1 MRIEFLNFQVDKSS
15 GMSNQHEKLTG
26 EIAEL
31 KKINSQLKYGIE
43 QRDRQILDLTREIH
57 EIKKSISWKLSWP
70 IRIAG
75 KPLMN
80 LRKKIPIVQNN
91 QPELNDY
98 ATWIK
103 KYEKPEFIKLNIQ
116 PRISVI
122 MPVYNPNPVLLKEAI
137 DSVKKQEY
145 PFWEL
150 CIADDASTDKR
161 IIELLEDAQ
170 RKDNRIKIVYREKNG
185 HISEASNSALQIA
198 TGEWIALM
206 DHDDQLPVQ
215 ALAFVVQAIQNNPE
229 AAIIYSDEDKIDE
242 TGARFNPHFKS
253 DWNPDLFFSQNYL
266 SHLGVY
272 RKDILDQ
279 IQGFRKGVEGS
290 QDMDLVLRCLNHIKD
305 HQIIHIPRIL
315 YHWRSTPNSTAGN
328 PDSKSYTTDA
338 GVKALRDFFNFEKSG
353 IQVEAGY
360 LQNTY
365 KVDYPLPEVLPKVS
379 LIIPTKDQK
388 VFLENCITSI
398 LEKTSY
404 PNFEIIV
411 INNRSQE
418 RETLEFFDL
427 IKNLD
432 HRINILDFDF
442 EFNYSSIN
450 NFGVRNSRGEIV
462 GLVNNDVEVI
472 NEDWLTEMVR
482 HVLRKEIGCVGAKL
496 YYDNNQIQHAGVIL
510 GIGGVA
516 GHSHKYMPKEDYGYF
531 GRLMLPQNLSAVTG
545 ACMLVRKEVYQE
557 LGGLNEE
564 DLKIAFNDVD
574 FCLRAREK
582 GYRNIWTPYAEL
594 YHHESISRGSDDTP
608 EKYGRFQKEIRFME
622 ERWGSKL
629 RNDPYYNPNLSIIT
643 EDFSLAWPPR
653 LDEL

>member
-545 ACMLVRKEVYQE
+545 ACMFVRKEVYQE

>member
-1 MRIEFLNFQVDKSS
+1 MPIEFLKLQGDKSLVMNS
-15 GMSNQHEKLTG
+15 QLDKLTR

-31 KKINSQLKYGIE
+31 KKINSQLKFGIE

-57 EIKKSISWKLSWP
+57 EIKRSVSWRLSWP

-75 KPLMN
+75 KPLLN
-80 LRKKIPIVQNN
+80 LRKKIPVVQNDE
-91 QPELNDY
+91 PELNDY

-103 KYEKPEFIKLNIQ
+103 KYEKPVFIKLDIQ

-122 MPVYNPNPVLLKEAI
+122 MPVYNPDPNWLKEAI
-137 DSVKKQEY
+137 DSVRKQEY

-161 IIELLEDAQ
+161 IRKILEEAE

-215 ALAFVVQAIQNNPE
+215 ALAFVAKAIQDNPE

-253 DWNPDLFFSQNYL
+253 NWNPDLFFAQNYL

-272 RKDILDQ
+272 RKDILDK
-279 IQGFRKGVEGS
+279 IGGFRKGVEGS
-290 QDMDLVLRCLNHIKD
+290 QDMDLVLRCLNHVKD

-338 GVKALRDFFNFEKSG
+338 GVKALRDYFNFEKSG

-388 VFLENCITSI
+388 FILEKCINSI
-398 LEKTSY
+398 LEKTTY

-418 RETLEFFDL
+418 RETFEYFDQ
-427 IKNLD
+427 IKNRD
-432 HRINILDFDF
+432 HRISILDFDF
-442 EFNYSSIN
+442 DFNYSSIN
-450 NFGVRNSRGEIV
+450 NFGVRYSQGEII
-462 GLVNNDVEVI
+462 GLINNDVEVI
-472 NEDWLTEMVR
+472 NEDWLTEMIR
-482 HVLRKEIGCVGAKL
+482 HVLKKEIGCVGAKL
-496 YYDNNQIQHAGVIL
+496 YYDSNEIQHAGVIL
-510 GIGGVA
+510 GIGGIA
-516 GHSHKYMPKEDYGYF
+516 GHSHKYMPGKDYGYF
-531 GRLMLPQNLSAVTG
+531 SRLMLPQNLSAVTG

-574 FCLRAREK
+574 FCLRARER
-582 GYRNIWTPYAEL
+582 GYRNIWTPFAEL

-629 RNDPYYNPNLSIIT
+629 RNDPYYNPNLSIVR
-643 EDFSLAWPPR
+643 EDFSLAWPSR
-653 LDEL
+653 VDEL

>member
-1 MRIEFLNFQVDKSS
+1 MPIEFLNLQGDKSS
-15 GMSNQHEKLTG
+15 DMSSQLEKLTR

-31 KKINSQLKYGIE
+31 KKINSHLKFGIE

-57 EIKKSISWKLSWP
+57 EIKRSVSWRLSWP

-75 KPLMN
+75 KPLFN
-80 LRKKIPIVQNN
+80 LRKKFPVVQNDE
-91 QPELNDY
+91 PELNDY

-103 KYEKPEFIKLNIQ
+103 KYEKPVFIKLDIQ

-122 MPVYNPNPVLLKEAI
+122 MPVYNPDPNWLREAI
-137 DSVKKQEY
+137 DSVRKQEY

-161 IIELLEDAQ
+161 VKKILEEAE
-170 RKDNRIKIVYREKNG
+170 RKDNRIKIVYRVQNG
-185 HISEASNSALQIA
+185 HISEASNSALQIT

-215 ALAFVVQAIQNNPE
+215 ALAFVAKAIQDNPDV
-229 AAIIYSDEDKIDE
+229 AIIYSDEDKIDE

-253 DWNPDLFFSQNYL
+253 NWNPDLFFSQNYL

-272 RKDILDQ
+272 RKDILDK
-279 IQGFRKGVEGS
+279 IGGFRKGVEGS
-290 QDMDLVLRCLNHIKD
+290 QDMDLVLRCLNHVKD

-338 GVKALRDFFNFEKSG
+338 GVKALRDYFNFEKSG

-388 VFLENCITSI
+388 FILEKCINSI
-398 LEKTSY
+398 LEKTTY

-411 INNRSQE
+411 INNRSE
-418 RETLEFFDL
+418 KKETFEYFEQ
-427 IKNLD
+427 IKNRD
-432 HRINILDFDF
+432 HRISILDFDF
-442 EFNYSSIN
+442 DFNYSSIN
-450 NFGVRNSRGEIV
+450 NFGVRNSQGEII
-462 GLVNNDVEVI
+462 GLINNDVEVI
-472 NEDWLTEMVR
+472 NEDWLTEMIR

-510 GIGGVA
+510 GIGGIA
-516 GHSHKYMPKEDYGYF
+516 GHSHKYMPGKDFGYF
-531 GRLMLPQNLSAVTG
+531 SRLMLPQNLSAVTG

-574 FCLRAREK
+574 FCLRVRER
-582 GYRNIWTPYAEL
+582 GYRNIWTPFAEL

-629 RNDPYYNPNLSIIT
+629 RNDPYYNPNLSIVR

-653 LDEL
+653 VDEI